1 MSGDLTLLYDK
12 SVIHALNPR
21 EAFCLECH
29 YRINIV
35 PVFYAELLADLHEP
49 GNKDRPPED
58 IVGSIAAKISGFAAM
73 PNVHHLTLCL
83 RDLLGYPVD
92 MQGIPVIGGGQPVR
106 DATGKTGLFFDEPP
120 EMAAMRRWQEGDF
133 LGLER
138 DFAKAWRDALKRQ
151 DLAGIAAA
159 IRPPGAVPLRDLAQ
173 IRAGADMIAAGRG
186 KRFRTLKLALA
197 MLSIPPQY
205 HEQIIK
211 RWKACGG
218 APLNVFAPY
227 ADYVFRV
234 DLFFYLGMAANLIPT
249 TRPSHRIDLAYLYY
263 LPFCTV
269 FTSFDRFH
277 AQIVPHFLN
286 HERQAFVPGAELKA
300 DLAALAQYYD
310 ALSAEER
317 AKGAMS
323 YAAYPPRTGDFLTS
337 RLYDRFEPG
346 WRGFAE
352 NPIEV
357 TPERS
362 KAIMEQLKPMI
373 ARSRRPRPEE
383 TPSVIALQ
391 RQLADDEVSAFASS
405 RNLLICG
412 AKIDPCPRFA
422 IAFVLP

>member
-1 MSGDLTLLYDK
+1 MSGDITLLYDK
-12 SVIHALNPR
+12 SVIQALNRR
-21 EAFCLECH
+21 EVFCLDCH

-35 PVFYAELLADLHEP
+35 PVFYAEVLADLHEP

-58 IVGSIAAKISGFAAM
+58 IVGSIAAKISGFSAM
-73 PNVHHLTLCL
+73 PNVHHLTLCVG
-83 RDLLGYPVD
+83 DLLGHPVD
-92 MQGIPVIGGGQPVR
+92 VQGIPVVGGGQVVR
-106 DATGKTGLFFDEPP
+106 DATGKTGIFFDEPP
-120 EMAAMRRWQEGDF
+120 EMVAMRRWQQGDF
-133 LGLER
+133 LGVER
-138 DFAKAWRDALKRQ
+138 DFAKAWRDGLKRQ

-159 IRPPGAVPLRDLAQ
+159 LRPAGTIPLRDLAE

-186 KRFRTLKLALA
+186 KRLNTLNLALA

-205 HEQIIK
+205 QDPIIA

-218 APLNVFAPY
+218 PTLGEFAPY

-234 DLFFYLGMAANLIPT
+234 DLFFYLGMAAKLIPA

-263 LPFCTV
+263 LPFCRV

-277 AQIVPHFLN
+277 TQIVPHFLN
-286 HERQAFVPGAELKA
+286 HDRQAFVSGADLKA
-300 DLAALAQYYD
+300 DLAALAQHYD
-310 ALSAEER
+310 ALPAEER

-346 WRGFAE
+346 WRDVAA
-352 NPIEV
+352 NPIEI

-373 ARSRRPRPEE
+373 DAIE
-383 TPSVIALQ
+383 A
-391 RQLADDEVSAFASS
+391 
-405 RNLLICG
+405 
-412 AKIDPCPRFA
+412 AKTKGDA
-422 IAFVLP
+422 